1 MSDSQQVNIVGAY
14 CAINNSDNTEAKQ
27 AFDNQMESLSQQ
39 GIVPLTFTIDPL
51 STPWFSDQ
59 QPHHFRSGCAPIM
72 ALEHAVKL
80 IQSGEASAIIISADE
95 PLKTGYSR
103 EQRHELMAIYEG
115 DESILDWYNK
125 LALEFMNQQSIDKS
139 AFITLSKQFFSNYQ
153 GTYQHLI
160 DSSKAHFGMP
170 SEQWFNHVTSLFRGV
185 DCANPLVD
193 FSGKL
198 LLCNDDISR
207 LIGAKDSVCVAGV
220 NCQELST
227 ADERQSLDKIAQY
240 QHLQQAF
247 TVASTQANVNFKLEF
262 EHKNA
267 LLEVYTCYPVVPM
280 AFLLSNGFVSSA
292 QALLPWLENNE
303 ITVTGGMNLA
313 RAPWNA
319 PTLNALITMTQQ
331 LANSDKQYGLVHG
344 NGGLGYRQGVAIL
357 SKTKL

>member
-14 CAINNSDNTEAKQ
+14 SSINNSDNTVAKQ
-27 AFDNQMESLSQQ
+27 AFDDQMESLAQQ

-72 ALEHAVKL
+72 ALEQAVEL
-80 IQSGEASAIIISADE
+80 INSGEAAAIIISADE

-103 EQRHELMAIYEG
+103 EQRHDLMAIYEG

-125 LALEFMNQQSIDKS
+125 LAVEFSNQQSIDKS
-139 AFITLSKQFFSNYQ
+139 LFITLSKQLFSNYQ
-153 GTYQHLI
+153 DTYQHLI
-160 DSSKAHFGMP
+160 DADKAHFPMP
-170 SEQWFNHVTSLFRGV
+170 TEQWFNHVTSLFRGV

-198 LLCNDDISR
+198 LLCNDETAR
-207 LIGAKDSVCVAGV
+207 LIGAQECIIVAGV
-220 NCQELST
+220 NCQELNT
-227 ADERQSLDKIAQY
+227 EDERQCLDKIAQY

-247 TVASTQANVNFKLEF
+247 SVASERANINFKSEF

-280 AFLLSNGFVSSA
+280 AFLLSNGFVNSV
-292 QALLPWLENNE
+292 QELITWLEKHE

-319 PTLNALITMTQQ
+319 PTLNAQC
-331 LANSDKQYGLVHG
+331 ANHNDTTTH
-344 NGGLGYRQGVAIL
+344 
-357 SKTKL
+357 